1 VRQLDTIGLLE
12 LSSVGMGYQAE
23 DAMLK
28 AATVELLTARTIC
41 SGKYLIVVGGDVA
54 SVEAS
59 VAAGSASAPGSVIE
73 ERVIPRVHAAVF
85 PAIAQA
91 VELNPEQTGALG
103 IVETFSAAS
112 TVEVADAIAKTAQV
126 VLFRIHLAM
135 ALGGKGFV
143 LFTGDISSV
152 EAGVAA
158 GAEVAGREGML
169 VSKIVIPA
177 PRPELF
183 REYI

>member
-1 VRQLDTIGLLE
+1 MRELDTIGLLE
-12 LSSVGMGYQAE
+12 LTSVGMGYQAQ

-28 AATVELLTARTIC
+28 AANVELLVARTIC
-41 SGKYLIVVGGDVA
+41 SGKYLVVVGGDVA
-54 SVEAS
+54 SVESS
-59 VAAGSASAPGSVIE
+59 VASGSAAAAGSVIE

-85 PAIAQA
+85 PAISMA
-91 VELNPEQTGALG
+91 VDLNPDAMKALG
-103 IVETFSAAS
+103 VIETFSVAS
-112 TVEVADAIAKTAQV
+112 VIEAADAIAKAANV

-143 LFTGDISSV
+143 LFTGDIASV

-169 VSKIVIPA
+169 VSKIAIPA
-177 PRPELF
+177 PRRELF
-183 REYI
+183 REFI

>member
-1 VRQLDTIGLLE
+1 VRELDTIGLLE
-12 LSSVGMGYQAE
+12 LTSVGIGYQAQ

-28 AATVELLTARTIC
+28 AANVELLVARTIC
-41 SGKYLIVVGGDVA
+41 SGKYLVVVGGDVA
-54 SVEAS
+54 SVESS
-59 VAAGSASAPGSVIE
+59 VAAGSAAAAGAVIE

-85 PAIAQA
+85 PAISMA
-91 VELNPEQTGALG
+91 VELSPDTMKALG
-103 IVETFSAAS
+103 VIETFSAAS
-112 TVEVADAIAKTAQV
+112 VIEAADAIAKAANV
-126 VLFRIHLAM
+126 ILFRIHLAM

-143 LFTGDISSV
+143 LFTGDIASV

-169 VSKIVIPA
+169 VSKIAIPA
-177 PRPELF
+177 PRRELF